1 MQPTGLYN
9 GPAFPGPFWLSHT
22 TLLCCEIA
30 PITAFNLQP
39 AISSLFYGSF
49 PRKKHRTRRLFS
61 KNQRTSARNTNKRVE
76 SNKRTT
82 TADDQ
87 MASEGTSN
95 TMKPATTTPPH
106 ATQVDSRIGP
116 NTGACLRCYIQ
127 RPVPGRCFFISVWLA
142 DERRRVCQT
151 SSRPKIQYRKDVYTV
166 TDALLLQAVHCLL
179 FKPIPQPPFPSTKKT
194 PNLRVN
200 PVLPRTLRTIPAN
213 PHPLPPRLGH
223 SCPRST
229 RRPRSYL
236 NIPSLCSDGFL
247 KECANHTGLDG
258 PLLD

>member
-116 NTGACLRCYIQ
+116 NTGCAL
-127 RPVPGRCFFISVWLA
+127 
-142 DERRRVCQT
+142 
-151 SSRPKIQYRKDVYTV
+151 SS
-166 TDALLLQAVHCLL
+166 LQADSTTAVPKHE
-179 FKPIPQPPFPSTKKT
+179 KDAQPQGQPGPPTNTENNPRQSPPTTTEAGALMPPVDQT
-194 PNLRVN
+194 PEILPEHPE
-200 PVLPRTLRTIPAN
+200 PVQRWLSEGVRESHWARWTSP
-213 PHPLPPRLGH
+213 
-223 SCPRST
+223 
-229 RRPRSYL
+229 
-236 NIPSLCSDGFL
+236 
-247 KECANHTGLDG
+247 
-258 PLLD
+258 